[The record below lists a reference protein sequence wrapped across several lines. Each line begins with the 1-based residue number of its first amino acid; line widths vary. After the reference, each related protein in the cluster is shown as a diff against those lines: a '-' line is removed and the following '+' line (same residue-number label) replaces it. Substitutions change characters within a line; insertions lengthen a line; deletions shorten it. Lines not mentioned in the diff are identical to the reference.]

1 MNPSDPPLAKQAA
14 DYYTQLLR
22 PVFSGRKFLLAG
34 PIAVA
39 LGGLAQR
46 LVRLGAQRPFL
57 LAGSEGTGPIPSP
70 EQAELRVLG
79 LQGADV
85 LSEHRRL
92 QRASRVRTGIARA
105 RDGSPRT
112 ARSTLSGTARNTA
125 KHDREKSHMPGFN
138 TDRGPLGGLC
148 VSRCVPSGSN
158 PDHPPLAMSP
168 GPSASRTGC
177 SVRIAGHWKRSPT
190 SGRERALRRVGS
202 SSPAPPPPGIELAP
216 NLGMP
221 FAADGVVRM
230 APHRDDRKRGD
241 HG

>member
-92 QRASRVRTGIARA
+92 QRALDNLPADVRRA
-105 RDGSPRT
+105 ID
-112 ARSTLSGTARNTA
+112 AWDWAGTAR
-125 KHDREKSHMPGFN
+125 
-138 TDRGPLGGLC
+138 C
-148 VSRCVPSGSN
+148 VLAS
-158 PDHPPLAMSP
+158 PLAE
-168 GPSASRTGC
+168 SRPVAQRQPYGTRPWAWTVLEDKVQSTPCGTPPDC
-177 SVRIAGHWKRSPT
+177 
-190 SGRERALRRVGS
+190 RELRR
-202 SSPAPPPPGIELAP
+202 A
-216 NLGMP
+216 
-221 FAADGVVRM
+221 
-230 APHRDDRKRGD
+230 
-241 HG
+241 